1 MLHKDLR
8 IIKKIMQRIDAVNSY
23 CRGLNYQDF
32 ADNTMLTEACVFN
45 LLQVGEMC
53 NQDLSDA
60 LKKKYNNIPWHQI
73 YGLRNRIVHG
83 YDDVKLIIIW
93 ETISEDLPKLNSELA
108 NILSQ
113 TT

>member
-53 NQDLSDA
+53 NQELSDS
-60 LKKKYNNIPWHQI
+60 LKKKYNNIVT
-73 YGLRNRIVHG
+73 GNAKSRTFGNG
-83 YDDVKLIIIW
+83 SA
-93 ETISEDLPKLNSELA
+93 E
-108 NILSQ
+108 
-113 TT
+113 

>member
-8 IIKKIMQRIDAVNSY
+8 VIKKIMQRIDAVNGY
-23 CRGLNYQDF
+23 CKGLSYQDF
-32 ADNTMLTEACVFN
+32 ADNTMPTEACVFN

-53 NQDLSDA
+53 NQELSDS
-60 LKKKYNNIPWHQI
+60 LKKKYNKIPWHQI

-93 ETISEDLPKLNSELA
+93 ETISEDLPKLHSELA

-113 TT
+113 IT